1 MVIHGLTIEGGGS
14 PLLLGQQAFSFY
26 THAHICTTGG
36 PRVLSLS
43 QPAFTPM
50 SRPSDSEASRVLSN
64 LHTDLAW
71 HLKSRLDDG
80 SISTA
85 ELNILRQFLK
95 DNGISAQPVAGTS
108 FGDLVASLPDMDK
121 IVQMPRRKVA

>member
-1 MVIHGLTIEGGGS
+1 
-14 PLLLGQQAFSFY
+14 
-26 THAHICTTGG
+26 
-36 PRVLSLS
+36 
-43 QPAFTPM
+43 M
-50 SRPSDSEASRVLSN
+50 SRPKGSEATKVLSD

-71 HLKSRLDDG
+71 HLKSKLDDG
-80 SISTA
+80 SISAA

-95 DNGISAQPVAGTS
+95 DNGISAQPVAGTN

>member
-1 MVIHGLTIEGGGS
+1 MVIHGLTIEGGVPPALRTAS
-14 PLLLGQQAFSFY
+14 LFFLYARTHMYYWPLGTLSLFQQAF
-26 THAHICTTGG
+26 T
-36 PRVLSLS
+36 R
-43 QPAFTPM
+43 M

>member
-1 MVIHGLTIEGGGS
+1 MP
-14 PLLLGQQAFSFY
+14 PLLLGQQAFFSIHTHTYVLLVALEFY
-26 THAHICTTGG
+26 PFPI
-36 PRVLSLS
+36 S
-43 QPAFTPM
+43 FTPM
-50 SRPSDSEASRVLSN
+50 SRPNDSEASRVLSN

-121 IVQMPRRKVA
+121 IVQMPRRKAA

>member
-1 MVIHGLTIEGGGS
+1 MG
-14 PLLLGQQAFSFY
+14 
-26 THAHICTTGG
+26 
-36 PRVLSLS
+36 
-43 QPAFTPM
+43 
-50 SRPSDSEASRVLSN
+50 RPSDSEATRVLSD

-71 HLKSRLDDG
+71 HLKSKLDDG
-80 SISTA
+80 SISTS

-121 IVQMPRRKVA
+121 IVQMKPRRAA

>member
-1 MVIHGLTIEGGGS
+1 MGSTIGAIS
-14 PLLLGQQAFSFY
+14 PL
-26 THAHICTTGG
+26 
-36 PRVLSLS
+36 PPWVVLTN
-43 QPAFTPM
+43 Q
-50 SRPSDSEASRVLSN
+50 RPPGSCRTSIPTWR
-64 LHTDLAW
+64 W

-108 FGDLVASLPDMDK
+108 FGDLVASLPDLDK
-121 IVQMPRRKVA
+121 VVQMPRRKVA

>member
-1 MVIHGLTIEGGGS
+1 MPCV
-14 PLLLGQQAFSFY
+14 
-26 THAHICTTGG
+26 
-36 PRVLSLS
+36 
-43 QPAFTPM
+43 PM
-50 SRPSDSEASRVLSN
+50 GRPNESEASRVLSN
-64 LHTDLAW
+64 LHTDLAL
-71 HLKSRLDDG
+71 HLRARLEDG

>member
-1 MVIHGLTIEGGGS
+1 MYYWPPG
-14 PLLLGQQAFSFY
+14 A
-26 THAHICTTGG
+26 
-36 PRVLSLS
+36 LSLS
-43 QPAFTPM
+43 QQAFTPM

>member
-1 MVIHGLTIEGGGS
+1 VA
-14 PLLLGQQAFSFY
+14 PFSFFTY
-26 THAHICTTGG
+26 AHMCTTGV
-36 PRVLSLS
+36 PWLPLAHQIRSS
-43 QPAFTPM
+43 PM
-50 SRPSDSEASRVLSN
+50 GRPNESEASRVLSN

-95 DNGISAQPVAGTS
+95 DNGISAQPVVGTS

-121 IVQMPRRKVA
+121 IVQMPRRKAA

>member
-1 MVIHGLTIEGGGS
+1 
-14 PLLLGQQAFSFY
+14 
-26 THAHICTTGG
+26 
-36 PRVLSLS
+36 
-43 QPAFTPM
+43 M
-50 SRPSDSEASRVLSN
+50 SRPNDSEAFRVLSN
-64 LHTDLAW
+64 LHTDLAY
-71 HLKSRLDDG
+71 HLRSRLDDG

>member
-1 MVIHGLTIEGGGS
+1 
-14 PLLLGQQAFSFY
+14 
-26 THAHICTTGG
+26 
-36 PRVLSLS
+36 
-43 QPAFTPM
+43 M
-50 SRPSDSEASRVLSN
+50 SRPKGSEATKVLSD

-71 HLKSRLDDG
+71 HLKSKLDDG

-85 ELNILRQFLK
+85 ELSILRQFLK
-95 DNGISAQPVAGTS
+95 DNGISMAQPVAGTS

>member
-1 MVIHGLTIEGGGS
+1 MGALGS
-14 PLLLGQQAFSFY
+14 SVP
-26 THAHICTTGG
+26 AHLCPPMADTT
-36 PRVLSLS
+36 RVLS
-43 QPAFTPM
+43 
-50 SRPSDSEASRVLSN
+50 D
-64 LHTDLAW
+64 LHADLAH

-80 SISTA
+80 SISTS

-95 DNGISAQPVAGTS
+95 DNGISAQPVVGTG

>member
-1 MVIHGLTIEGGGS
+1 MVNHRGL
-14 PLLLGQQAFSFY
+14 LA
-26 THAHICTTGG
+26 
-36 PRVLSLS
+36 SLS
-43 QPAFTPM
+43 IRTHTYVLLVAMGPTICPISFTPM
-50 SRPSDSEASRVLSN
+50 SRPNDSEASRVLSN

>member
-1 MVIHGLTIEGGGS
+1 MYYSWPWAL
-14 PLLLGQQAFSFY
+14 PLAPSAL
-26 THAHICTTGG
+26 
-36 PRVLSLS
+36 
-43 QPAFTPM
+43 TPM
-50 SRPSDSEASRVLSN
+50 SRPNDSEASRVLSD

-71 HLKSRLDDG
+71 HLKSILDDG

>member
-1 MVIHGLTIEGGGS
+1 MGRPIPPS
-14 PLLLGQQAFSFY
+14 DASK
-26 THAHICTTGG
+26 
-36 PRVLSLS
+36 VLS
-43 QPAFTPM
+43 
-50 SRPSDSEASRVLSN
+50 D

-71 HLKSRLDDG
+71 HLRSKLNDG

-95 DNGISAQPVAGTS
+95 DNGISAQPVVGTD

>member
-1 MVIHGLTIEGGGS
+1 MWL
-14 PLLLGQQAFSFY
+14 PL
-26 THAHICTTGG
+26 AH
-36 PRVLSLS
+36 
-43 QPAFTPM
+43 QPPIPM
-50 SRPSDSEASRVLSN
+50 SRPKGSEATKVLSD
-64 LHTDLAW
+64 LHTDLAF
-71 HLKSRLDDG
+71 HLRSRLDDG

-95 DNGISAQPVAGTS
+95 DNGISAQPVAGTN

>member
-1 MVIHGLTIEGGGS
+1 MG
-14 PLLLGQQAFSFY
+14 
-26 THAHICTTGG
+26 
-36 PRVLSLS
+36 
-43 QPAFTPM
+43 
-50 SRPSDSEASRVLSN
+50 RPNDSEASRVLSN

-121 IVQMPRRKVA
+121 IVQMPRRKAA